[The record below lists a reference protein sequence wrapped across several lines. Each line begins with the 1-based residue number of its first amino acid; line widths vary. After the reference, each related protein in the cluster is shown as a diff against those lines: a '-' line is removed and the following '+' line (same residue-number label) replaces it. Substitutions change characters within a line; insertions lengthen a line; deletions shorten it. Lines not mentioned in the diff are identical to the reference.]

1 LTNLWV
7 KGKDGKDVDIVLGYD
22 DAAYYGMSRKSPSHP
37 RPENVAL

>member
-22 DAAYYGMSRKSPSHP
+22 DAAYYGQLSPP
-37 RPENVAL
+37 RYDADWT